1 MTLSVLGLTRRFIQ
15 VGYITLHM
23 DVINHEPILGIS
35 LNTTRKS
42 LAFSDKFETYI
53 PIAWLGYFL
62 LLSFFFPRDHAHHFQ
77 QGLVILP
84 HPTTSNFGAYSV
96 VRSIT
101 TTSHYTTYF
110 PQSLAPPTTL
120 TQSSY
125 TPFECRYWSPNLGI
139 GIMFLE

>member
-1 MTLSVLGLTRRFIQ
+1 MSTCGLTLSVLGLTRRFIQ

-53 PIAWLGYFL
+53 PIAWLGCFL
-62 LLSFFFPRDHAHHFQ
+62 LLPFFFRRDHAHHFQ

-84 HPTTSNFGAYSV
+84 HPTTSNFGAYTV

-101 TTSHYTTYF
+101 TTSHCTTYF
-110 PQSLAPPTTL
+110 PQSLEPPTSL
-120 TQSSY
+120 TQSSH
-125 TPFECRYWSPNLGI
+125 TPFEC
-139 GIMFLE
+139 